1 MDYVE
6 KEALSVPEAVF
17 AAARVLGIDEKDA
30 QVRIISAPGA
40 RRVKVLVGKPGVTLP
55 EGGSAPTAGASSAS
69 SPSTGSG
76 QAHESEARE
85 PRAPR
90 EERGDRGGRGDRGDR
105 PSYSSAPAA
114 IERTAPS
121 QAQAEAAKADL
132 EKLLALMGTPGQ
144 VELKERA
151 GNTVLNILSPEHEAL
166 LIGRRGQTAEAMQH
180 ILLEMLNRREG
191 ATGLYLVVDVADY
204 HGRAEERL
212 IEKARTLAAKVME
225 EGGEQSMGPLSSAE
239 RRVVHLELKPM
250 EGLETFSVGNSS
262 IKKLI
267 IKRKG

>member
-1 MDYVE
+1 MDYIE

-17 AAARVLGIDEKDA
+17 AAARALGIEEADA
-30 QVRIISAPGA
+30 QVRVISAPGA

-55 EGGSAPTAGASSAS
+55 ETGSAPAASSSSAS
-69 SPSTGSG
+69 EAP
-76 QAHESEARE
+76 AEARE

-90 EERGDRGGRGDRGDR
+90 EERGDRGDRGGR

-114 IERTAPS
+114 VERTAPS
-121 QAQAEAAKADL
+121 QSQAEAAKADL

-180 ILLEMLNRREG
+180 ILLEMLNRREN

>member
-1 MDYVE
+1 MDYIE

-17 AAARVLGIDEKDA
+17 AAARALGIEEADA
-30 QVRIISAPGA
+30 QVKVLSAPGA
-40 RRVKVLVGKPGVTLP
+40 RRVRVLVGKPGVALP
-55 EGGSAPTAGASSAS
+55 EGSAPASAPSAAPAATASF
-69 SPSTGSG
+69 
-76 QAHESEARE
+76 E
-85 PRAPR
+85 PRSESPR
-90 EERGDRGGRGDRGDR
+90 RSQDERRDGGRGG
-105 PSYSSAPAA
+105 YSSPPV
-114 IERTAPS
+114 ERVAPS
-121 QAQAEAAKADL
+121 ADQAQAAKADL

-151 GNTVLNILSPEHEAL
+151 GNTVLNIVSPEHESL

-180 ILLEMLNRREG
+180 LVLEMLNRREG
-191 ATGLYLVVDVADY
+191 SAGLYLVVDVADY

-212 IEKARTLAAKVME
+212 IQKARELAAKVRE

-250 EGLETFSVGNSS
+250 EDLETFSVGNSS

-267 IKRKG
+267 IKKKG

>member
-1 MDYVE
+1 MDYIE

-17 AAARVLGIDEKDA
+17 AAARALGIDEKDA
-30 QVRIISAPGA
+30 QVRVLSAPGA

-55 EGGSAPTAGASSAS
+55 ETSAS
-69 SPSTGSG
+69 SSHDNAPSAS
-76 QAHESEARE
+76 APSESREAR
-85 PRAPR
+85 PPR
-90 EERGDRGGRGDRGDR
+90 EERGDRGGR
-105 PSYSSAPAA
+105 PSYNSAPVAV
-114 IERTAPS
+114 ERTAPS
-121 QAQAEAAKADL
+121 RAQAEAAKADL

-180 ILLEMLNRREG
+180 ILLEMLNRREN

>member
-1 MDYVE
+1 MDYIE

-17 AAARVLGIDEKDA
+17 AAARALGIEEADA
-30 QVRIISAPGA
+30 QVRVISAPGA

-55 EGGSAPTAGASSAS
+55 EVSASSAQDQAAS
-69 SPSTGSG
+69 SSSAP
-76 QAHESEARE
+76 AEARE

-90 EERGDRGGRGDRGDR
+90 EERGDRGGR

-114 IERTAPS
+114 VERTAPS
-121 QAQAEAAKADL
+121 QAQAQAAKADL

-180 ILLEMLNRREG
+180 ILLEMLNRREN

-212 IEKARTLAAKVME
+212 IEKARSLAAKVME

-239 RRVVHLELKPM
+239 RRVVHMELKPM
-250 EGLETFSVGNSS
+250 EGLETFSVGSSS

>member
-1 MDYVE
+1 MDYIE

-30 QVRIISAPGA
+30 QVRVLSAPGA
-40 RRVKVLVGKPGVTLP
+40 RRVKVLVGKPGITLP
-55 EGGSAPTAGASSAS
+55 ETGSAPAASSS
-69 SPSTGSG
+69 SSSDAP
-76 QAHESEARE
+76 SEARE
-85 PRAPR
+85 PRPSVSSGQAR
-90 EERGDRGGRGDRGDR
+90 EERGERGGDRRDGR
-105 PSYSSAPAA
+105 PSYGSAPAA
-114 IERTAPS
+114 VERTAPS

-180 ILLEMLNRREG
+180 LVLEMLNRREG

-212 IEKARTLAAKVME
+212 IEKARALAAKVME